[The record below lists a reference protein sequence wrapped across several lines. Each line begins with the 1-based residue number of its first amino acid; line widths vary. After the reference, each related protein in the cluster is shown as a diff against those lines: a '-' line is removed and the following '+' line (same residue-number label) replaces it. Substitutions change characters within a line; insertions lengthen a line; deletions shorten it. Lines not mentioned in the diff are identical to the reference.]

1 MIPSVSGGEPN
12 DLPRLDPIQ
21 GILEVMERASMTG
34 TNKLGLLLALL
45 DLAPERIEDN
55 RPIAK
60 EELTERYLDIHWEHA
75 RPYGKIEL
83 RHSSVRK
90 KRNDDS
96 VATDTTV
103 MQQIYLLREQLEGQG
118 HGGLQDQILDVVHS
132 RVGDTDWWDRSWD
145 SAVASTKKD
154 LWRNPIDKLQNLP
167 GAPEPFLYEVIGQEV
182 RFIPGVAETLTKF
195 AGVLRPLVEF
205 KFAEVVAKI
214 NRDRL
219 GQIAEYQIHEH
230 LFGSDRSMPS
240 RSMRDDLIEVQ
251 NNRCIYSNVPLDA
264 GPKSLDHVMPW
275 SRTRLSQIENF
286 VITTR
291 SVNSSKSDSL
301 LGPDLVQKWL
311 SHLDSHASQIGQI
324 AEKHGWPSD
333 LDRVRR
339 TSYNIYTVL
348 DPTIGVWQG
357 ESKGVL
363 PIGADGIGT
372 IEQMLS

>member
-1 MIPSVSGGEPN
+1 
-12 DLPRLDPIQ
+12 
-21 GILEVMERASMTG
+21 MTG

-55 RPIAK
+55 RPIAR

-75 RPYGKIEL
+75 RPYGEIEL

-90 KRNDDS
+90 KRRDES

-103 MQQIYLLREQLEGQG
+103 MQQIYFLREELEDQG
-118 HGGLQDQILDVVHS
+118 YGDLRDQILDVVKS
-132 RVGDTDWWDRSWD
+132 RVGGTDWWHRSWD

-167 GAPEPFLYEVIGQEV
+167 GEPQPFLYEVMGQEV
-182 RFIPGVAETLTKF
+182 RFIPGVAEALAKF

-205 KFAEVVAKI
+205 RFAEVVAKI
-214 NRDRL
+214 NRDSL
-219 GQIAEYQIHEH
+219 GHVAEYQIHEH
-230 LFGSDRSMPS
+230 LFGSDRSMPP
-240 RSMRDDLIEVQ
+240 RSMRDDLVDLQ
-251 NNRCIYSNVPLDA
+251 DNRCVYSNVPLDR

-291 SVNSSKSDSL
+291 SANSSKSDSL
-301 LGPDLVQKWL
+301 LGPELVGRWL
-311 SHLDSHASQIGQI
+311 EHLVSRSSQMSQI
-324 AEKHGWPSD
+324 AEEHGWPSD
-333 LDRVRR
+333 FERVCR
-339 TSYNIYTVL
+339 TSFNIYKVL
-348 DPTIGVWQG
+348 DPTTGVWQG

-363 PIGADGIGT
+363 PIGAEGIGT
-372 IEQMLS
+372 IEELLN

>member
-1 MIPSVSGGEPN
+1 MSDGGHNE
-12 DLPRLDPIQ
+12 LPRLDPVQ
-21 GILEVMERASMTG
+21 GILEIMERAAMTG

-75 RPYGKIEL
+75 RPYGNIEL

-96 VATDTTV
+96 FATDTTV
-103 MQQIYLLREQLEGQG
+103 MQQIYLLREQLEDKGY
-118 HGGLQDQILDVVHS
+118 GGLQDQILDVVQS
-132 RVGDTDWWDRSWD
+132 RVGEAAWWSQSWE
-145 SAVASTKKD
+145 SAVTSTKKD

-182 RFIPGVAETLTKF
+182 RFIPGVAEVLTKF

-205 KFAEVVAKI
+205 KFAETVAKI

-219 GQIAEYQIHEH
+219 GHIAEYQIHEH
-230 LFGSDRSMPS
+230 LFGSERTMPP
-240 RSMRDDLIEVQ
+240 RSMREDLIDMQ
-251 NNRCIYSNVPLDA
+251 DNRCIYSNESLDT

-291 SVNSSKSDSL
+291 NANSSKSDSL
-301 LGPDLVQKWL
+301 LGPELVAKWL
-311 SHLDSHASQIGQI
+311 EYLGSRSSQMSQI
-324 AEKHGWPSD
+324 AEEYGWPSD
-333 LDRVRR
+333 LERVRR
-339 TSYNIYTVL
+339 TSYSIYKVL
-348 DPTIGVWQG
+348 EPTSGVWQG
-357 ESKGVL
+357 ESDGVL
-363 PIGADGIGT
+363 PIGVNGLQS
-372 IEQMLS
+372 IEAMLT